1 MHLLRSINLLLT
13 NLLKRWSLLLKSN
26 LLGLVQEMMILARNL
41 YGLVLKAKKMMLRK
55 EKFPNL
61 SYGVQKRSMRK
72 QLRKDGVGMM
82 CQLVEV
88 VVVAENVVEE
98 TM

>member
-26 LLGLVQEMMILARNL
+26 LVQKMMILARNL
-41 YGLVLKAKKMMLRK
+41 HGLVLKSIKMMLRK
-55 EKFPNL
+55 EKLPNL

-82 CQLVEV
+82 SQLVEV
-88 VVVAENVVEE
+88 AVVAENVVEE

>member
-1 MHLLRSINLLLT
+1 
-13 NLLKRWSLLLKSN
+13 
-26 LLGLVQEMMILARNL
+26 MMILARNRH
-41 YGLVLKAKKMMLRK
+41 GLVLKAKTMMLRK
-55 EKFPNL
+55 EKFLRNLPNL

-88 VVVAENVVEE
+88 AVVAENVVEE

>member
-26 LLGLVQEMMILARNL
+26 LVQEMMILARYL
-41 YGLVLKAKKMMLRK
+41 HGLVLKPIKMMLRK

-72 QLRKDGVGMM
+72 QLRKDGVGMK